1 MATIPSRHGAHAG
14 RRATAW
20 VLALAAVA
28 LSGTVLLA
36 QAPQPLGV
44 SQTGLPLPRFVSL
57 KADRVQVRQGPGTDH
72 KILWVFNRVGLPVEV
87 IQEHENWRQIRDQDG
102 AVGWVA
108 NNLLSARRT
117 GVVLAWA
124 TGEARTGTAKP
135 VPLYSSRA
143 SSAASADAMGAGARS
158 RSATS
163 AATSSRASSGA
174 STRARPSSS
183 ATAATPFRRGGSG
196 SKLSP
201 TRSHHQSTGRTT

>member
-135 VPLYSSRA
+135 VPLFRDDS
-143 SSAASADAMGAGARS
+143 
-158 RSATS
+158 TS
-163 AATSSRASSGA
+163 AGTVALLEPGVICGIRRCDGRWCRLSAEQALGRLPG
-174 STRARPSSS
+174 RDRPVAPRRRPRSV
-183 ATAATPFRRGGSG
+183 AADQA
-196 SKLSP
+196 LS
-201 TRSHHQSTGRTT
+201 

>member
-1 MATIPSRHGAHAG
+1 LATIPSRHGAHAG

-57 KADRVQVRQGPGTDH
+57 KAD
-72 KILWVFNRVGLPVEV
+72 
-87 IQEHENWRQIRDQDG
+87 NWRQIRDQDG

-135 VPLYSSRA
+135 VPLFRDDS
-143 SSAASADAMGAGARS
+143 
-158 RSATS
+158 TS
-163 AATSSRASSGA
+163 AGTVALLEPGVICGIRRCDGRWCQISVGD
-174 STRARPSSS
+174 
-183 ATAATPFRRGGSG
+183 FRGYVEQ
-196 SKLSP
+196 SKLWGVYQGE
-201 TRSHHQSTGRTT
+201 TVQ

>member
-1 MATIPSRHGAHAG
+1 
-14 RRATAW
+14 
-20 VLALAAVA
+20 LAAVA

-135 VPLYSSRA
+135 VPLFRDDS
-143 SSAASADAMGAGARS
+143 
-158 RSATS
+158 TS
-163 AATSSRASSGA
+163 AGTVALLEPGVICGIRRCDGRWCQISVGD
-174 STRARPSSS
+174 
-183 ATAATPFRRGGSG
+183 FRGYVEQ
-196 SKLSP
+196 SKLWGVYQGE
-201 TRSHHQSTGRTT
+201 TVQ